1 MNICKADAIAQLSK
15 WYNAATKVRA
25 IYRSVTG
32 NISIV
37 GRMSELSP
45 STVKIQGDGCEMVL
59 YLRDTS
65 QYQYNDAHPPHAEGD
80 KGQTNKYAIF
90 IDVKFSSGEHL
101 EVSEFFSN
109 GDGSSAH

>member
-1 MNICKADAIAQLSK
+1 MNISKADAIAQLSK
-15 WYNAATKVRA
+15 WFNAATKVRA

-45 STVKIQGDGCEMVL
+45 STVKIQGDACEMVL

-65 QYQYNDAHPPHAEGD
+65 QYEYNDALQPSAEGD
-80 KGQTNKYAIF
+80 KGQTNRYPLF
-90 IDVKFSSGEHL
+90 IDIKFDSGDHL
-101 EVSEFFSN
+101 EVYEFFSN
-109 GDGSSAH
+109 SDGISAL